1 MQIYSNSYMVKLL
14 WTGKFPW
21 TNNNIIVVLRFNV
34 SSELLTA
41 AQPWQ
46 IASKFDNIEM
56 KLLIF
61 LSAPTKPWS
70 VIAWQS
76 YGRKRKINI
85 QISKYQFQ
93 FYKRVTVLAL
103 SLEMILRHSCLK

>member
-14 WTGKFPW
+14 WTRKFPW
-21 TNNNIIVVLRFNV
+21 TNNNIIMVLRFNV

-46 IASKFDNIEM
+46 IASTFDNTEM

-61 LSAPTKPWS
+61 LSAPTKSWS

-85 QISKYQFQ
+85 QVSKYQFQ
-93 FYKRVTVLAL
+93 FYKRVTLLAL